1 MSEQPQPVDPAQ
13 PHREMVEADDTN
25 SNGGLLDD
33 VSITDSLVL
42 AAARNVPTKTRS
54 SEDTADKG
62 EESPKTIVVATK
74 TYDGPSSAAEA
85 PSSTNARAA

>member
-1 MSEQPQPVDPAQ
+1 MSEPVHPAQ
-13 PHREMVEADDTN
+13 AHREMVEADDTTN
-25 SNGGLLDD
+25 DEGLLDD

-42 AAARNVPTKTRS
+42 AAARNVPIKTKS

-62 EESPKTIVVATK
+62 EGSPKTIVVATK